1 MGESGFF
8 FLKKWVGAGR
18 FLTKNGWEWVVFL
31 EKWMGV
37 GDIKWK

>member
-8 FLKKWVGAGR
+8 FLKKWVGGGR